1 MRWVGYAWT
10 SVVNCF
16 YLCVVLAVFAKLYDR
31 PEAITAAILGL
42 IYVAVVA
49 SNSRM
54 ALGTAQALMKVNQQI
69 LETRRLLKDVQFG
82 NEAESFRNAEKTLD
96 GLTPNYYINRFFLWL
111 ISLICLFVLGVKLLG
126 S

>member
-10 SVVNCF
+10 GVVNCF

-31 PEAITAAILGL
+31 PEAITVAILGL
-42 IYVAVVA
+42 IYVTLVA

-69 LETRRLLKDVQFG
+69 LETRRLLKDVRFG
-82 NEAESFRNAEKTLD
+82 EEAESLRNAEKTVE
-96 GLTPNYYINRFFLWL
+96 GLTPNFYINRFFLGL
-111 ISLICLFVLGVKLLG
+111 ISLICLFVLGVKLFG